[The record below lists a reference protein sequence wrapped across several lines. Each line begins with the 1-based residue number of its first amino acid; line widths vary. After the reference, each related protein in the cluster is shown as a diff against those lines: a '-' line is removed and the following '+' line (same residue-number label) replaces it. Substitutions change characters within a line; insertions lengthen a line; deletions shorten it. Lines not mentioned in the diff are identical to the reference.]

1 MMDSRPSSKREEE
14 RARHPRVDRLL
25 VKTDLRETVEF
36 SKRWLQVRRQREN
49 EGHAT
54 GDKGVW
60 KGTSRVYLPRKR
72 TTVTTGWH

>member
-36 SKRWLQVRRQREN
+36 SKRWLNLASEVRNIWSKKRRQREN
-49 EGHAT
+49 GGHVT
-54 GDKGVW
+54 GDEG
-60 KGTSRVYLPRKR
+60 RLR
-72 TTVTTGWH
+72 